1 MRQPILFFLLFLIG
15 KPLYAQFPNL
25 QWSRIFGGSGQNTTY
40 DVKIARQNHA
50 LACGVYSAPMNLG
63 TGILPNE
70 GAFDGYLAR
79 FDENGQTLWAKRLSG
94 SGDEY
99 IESITEDRQG
109 NVLFAGRY
117 GSAASLDGTNLP
129 FTNGSEGFL
138 AKMDANGNLLWVQ
151 TAANAGNMTWHRIVA
166 DSSGNVVVFGQFTEG
181 LSLGSQTFTGNA
193 FDDLV
198 LAKYSPA
205 GDLLWARSWSATLR
219 ANAYGLAVGPD
230 NQLALSADFQGT
242 LTFGN
247 NGHTSQGLNDGLVML
262 VDSSGNPVWSQSAG
276 SAGVDNPFCVEADA
290 QGNIFL
296 AGSFSGTIN
305 LGAFDMVSNGLWDV
319 FVLKL
324 SPIGTPVWASTF
336 GGPNNDRC
344 NAVRLGPHGDVYL
357 HGWYQDSLTVGNQQI
372 RALGLFDAFLARVD
386 SNGSSLQFLS
396 FGSTNQ
402 DVGAGMDVDAQGHV
416 LMGGGFFGS
425 SFAFGNQ
432 SFTASTSTSHFLLRT
447 GPLSTG
453 TIRAAPL
460 PAGPRFHQLGNGQ
473 IAFTGILS
481 GRQQIFD
488 AQGRAVSDIW
498 LREGQTQMVQ
508 LPAGIYRSRWIG
520 EKGAVYRQSIWVD

>member
-1 MRQPILFFLLFLIG
+1 MKPFFYFLFLLLAWS
-15 KPLYAQFPNL
+15 PLYAQFPTL

-40 DVKIARQNHA
+40 EVKITRQNHA
-50 LACGVYSAPMNLG
+50 LACGSYSAVMNLG
-63 TGILPNE
+63 TGQLMNE
-70 GAFDGYLAR
+70 GGSDGYAAR

-94 SGDEY
+94 TGEEV
-99 IESITEDRQG
+99 IESISEDRQG
-109 NVLFAGRY
+109 NILLAGRY
-117 GSAASLDGTNLP
+117 ASAASLDGTNLP
-129 FTNGSEGFL
+129 YTNGSEGFL

-151 TAANAGNMTWHRIVA
+151 TAANPGNMTWHRIVA
-166 DSSGNVVVFGQFTEG
+166 DSTGNVVVFGQFTEA
-181 LSLGSQTFTGNA
+181 LSLGSQAFTGNT

-198 LAKYSPA
+198 LAKYSSA
-205 GDLLWARSWSATLR
+205 GDLLWARSWSATLKT
-219 ANAYGLAVGPD
+219 NAYGLSVGPD

-242 LTFGN
+242 ITFGN

-296 AGSFSGTIN
+296 AGSFSGTVN

-324 SPIGTPVWASTF
+324 SPIGTPIWAATF

-344 NAVRLGPHGDVYL
+344 NAVKLGPGGDVFL
-357 HGWYQDSLTVGNQQI
+357 HGWYQDSLTVANQQLQS
-372 RALGLFDAFLARVD
+372 LGMFDAFLAHVD
-386 SNGSSLQFLS
+386 SSGQIQQVLS

-402 DVGAGMDVDAQGHV
+402 DVGSALDVDAQGRV
-416 LMGGGFFGS
+416 LMGGSFFGS

-432 SFTASTSTSHFLLRT
+432 SFTATTGTSHYLLRT
-447 GPLSTG
+447 GPLTTSN
-453 TIRAAPL
+453 RNVDFQPAPT
-460 PAGPRFHQLGNGQ
+460 RFRYSGSGQ
-473 IAFTGILS
+473 ITVVTQQA

-488 AQGRAVSDIW
+488 AQGRTVSDIW
-498 LREGQTQMVQ
+498 LKEGQTQMLQ
-508 LPAGIYRSRWIG
+508 LAPGIYRSRWIG
-520 EKGAVYRQSIWVD
+520 EKGAVYRQSLWVY